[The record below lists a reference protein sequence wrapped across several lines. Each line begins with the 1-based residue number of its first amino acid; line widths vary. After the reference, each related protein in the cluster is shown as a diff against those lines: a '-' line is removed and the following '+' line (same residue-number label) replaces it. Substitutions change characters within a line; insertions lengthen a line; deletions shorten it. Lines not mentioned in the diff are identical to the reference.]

1 MCGRIETAPA
11 FREESQRRCYVVPL
25 DIPTEWEKDRSGQ
38 TPLGGINHRGALRVA
53 PLGAH
58 GDTV

>member
-1 MCGRIETAPA
+1 LPAIKERIAVE
-11 FREESQRRCYVVPL
+11 RRCYVVPL
-25 DIPTEWEKDRSGQ
+25 DIPTEWEKDRSGP
-38 TPLGGINHRGALRVA
+38 TLLGGVNHRGALRVA